1 MMLLLLSIIS
11 LWMPVAVVG
20 AVAILAIVALIY
32 ELSPLF
38 GRNDLRIWART
49 EIYEVLF
56 SLLLIGIFVA
66 IFAIFTNINFDSVYG
81 PLVPDSCKSNTATD
95 LYSLSMCEM
104 SNFEGY
110 VNGVNQIGFAVAFI
124 IASSLTWQGQFSLS
138 FGIAKIGGS
147 TTLTLAPT
155 GILSSYLIYIS
166 ILFSFYILSRIL
178 LLLLATAPILVSIFM
193 AIGLISRIF
202 SITRSFGGAMIAFGV
217 GIGLILPILLAATY
231 GFIDVALQNSYG
243 EVSGLNLIWNGAQ
256 GIVSLLTG
264 NLNLDFL
271 IPIAIVFVGLLFIPA
286 IDLVLVDVF
295 IRDFSQSVGER
306 MDFLSLMTN
315 ISSII

>member
-1 MMLLLLSIIS
+1 MLLLLSIIS

-66 IFAIFTNINFDSVYG
+66 IFAIFTKINFKSAYG
-81 PLVPDSCKSNTATD
+81 PLVPTSCSQSSPD

-104 SNFEGY
+104 SSFESN
-110 VNGVNQIGFAVAFI
+110 VSAVNQIGFAIAFV
-124 IASSLTWQGQFSLS
+124 IASALSWQGQFSLPL
-138 FGIAKIGGS
+138 GVAKISGS
-147 TTLTLAPT
+147 TILTLAPQSM
-155 GILSSYLIYIS
+155 LSSYLLYIS
-166 ILFSFYILSRIL
+166 MLFSFYILSRIL

-217 GIGLILPILLAATY
+217 GIGIILPLLLATTY
-231 GFIDVALQNSYG
+231 GFIDVALQNSYAANDLR
-243 EVSGLNLIWNGAQ
+243 GLSVIWNGPEAIL
-256 GIVSLLTG
+256 GLLTFT
-264 NLNLDFL
+264 NINFL
-271 IPIAIVFVGLLFIPA
+271 IPIAIVFVGLLFIPV

-295 IRDFSQSVGER
+295 IRDFSQAVGER